1 MTNWTERY
9 RPNQRKGADPL
20 LLSIVNI
27 ETTAPLFS
35 LWNMAFVLLA
45 LLDHAPPLIL
55 AATTDRPAA
64 VLLLGISEHE
74 PSKGGLCS
82 PN

>member
-9 RPNQRKGADPL
+9 RPNQRKGAPHRTPPPDPL

-35 LWNMAFVLLA
+35 LWNIAFVLLA

-55 AATTDRPAA
+55 AATT
-64 VLLLGISEHE
+64 G
-74 PSKGGLCS
+74 
-82 PN
+82 